1 MYLVEYYF
9 YNYRNLLCHKRET
22 KNKQIDTVEYSTRE
36 QQKLE
41 NFSSILTSVRS
52 QEIAITATIRE
63 QLTIKVLHGARK
75 STSYLSWPLCKYF
88 SNKTKATA
96 FLLIFFLIHTWASGE
111 GFRSKLFPSP
121 MMLIKNKHV
130 QYPSS
135 SYGRFA
141 NSMPVPFYLCSRVSA
156 HLLPLVNWKS
166 PWTRILLSGENRR
179 CFYSAKEKCF
189 YSAKSKSKA
198 VQYNS

>member
-1 MYLVEYYF
+1 MYLVEYFF

-52 QEIAITATIRE
+52 QEIAITTNIRD
-63 QLTIKVLHGARK
+63 QLTIKVLHRARK

-111 GFRSKLFPSP
+111 GFRSYFPRQWCSLRTNMFSTQVLPRVDLQTACLFPF
-121 MMLIKNKHV
+121 I
-130 QYPSS
+130 
-135 SYGRFA
+135 FA
-141 NSMPVPFYLCSRVSA
+141 LESLHICS
-156 HLLPLVNWKS
+156 L
-166 PWTRILLSGENRR
+166 
-179 CFYSAKEKCF
+179 
-189 YSAKSKSKA
+189 
-198 VQYNS
+198 